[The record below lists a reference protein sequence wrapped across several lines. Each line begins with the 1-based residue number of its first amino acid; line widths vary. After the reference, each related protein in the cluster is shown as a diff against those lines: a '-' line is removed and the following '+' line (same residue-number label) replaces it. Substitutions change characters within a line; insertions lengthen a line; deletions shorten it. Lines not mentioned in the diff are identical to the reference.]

1 MIPYV
6 ARWDLDK
13 TYLRTEFTTLRDLL
27 KTAFERPEQKRTVPG
42 ASTLLREIAG
52 TGASIHILSGSP
64 EQLRARL
71 EEKLRLDGA
80 RWDTFTLKPNLR
92 NVLRFRFRAV
102 RDQLGYKLPALL
114 AARAKLPA
122 QRTPEGGLLKEVL
135 IGDDAESDALVYALY
150 ADVLAGAIGDGEL
163 EEILTRADA
172 YKDAIADAIRY
183 ARIVEHGDA
192 VDRILIHLDRNSPPS
207 DFAPYGPLVVPFYNY
222 LQAAFVLEEDGRLPP
237 AAVVRVAIDLVLDHR
252 FDGEALGRSYLD
264 LSRRGHLRG
273 TGALGIG
280 RAFVAMGEVAPLPAA
295 REIAEMCQRL
305 EQVAGGIAHGKVPA
319 AKRDY
324 VSLLDRN
331 GRRRGTFE

>member
-1 MIPYV
+1 MVPYV

-13 TYLRTEFTTLRDLL
+13 TYLRTEFSTLRDLI

-42 ASTLLREIAG
+42 ASTLLREIAA
-52 TGASIHILSGSP
+52 TGASVHILSGSP

-92 NVLRFRFRAV
+92 NVLRLRFRAV

-122 QRTPEGGLLKEVL
+122 QRSPDGSLLKEVL

-150 ADVLAGAIGDGEL
+150 ADVIAGAVVDSEL
-163 EEILTRADA
+163 EDILTRADA

-183 ARIVEHGDA
+183 ARIIDKGDA

-222 LQAAFVLEEDGRLPP
+222 LQAAFVLEEDGRLPA
-237 AAVVRVAIDLVLDHR
+237 AAVVRVAIDLALDHR
-252 FDGEALGRSYLD
+252 FDGEALGRSYVD
-264 LSRRGHLRG
+264 LWRRGHLKG
-273 TGALGIG
+273 TGALAIG
-280 RAFVAMGEVAPLPAA
+280 RAFHEMAEVAPLPAA
-295 REIAEMCQRL
+295 REIGEMCKRL
-305 EQVAGGIAHGKVPA
+305 EEAARSIARGELPAG
-319 AKRDY
+319 KRDY
-324 VSLLDRN
+324 ASLLDRH
-331 GRRRGTFE
+331 GRRRNAIE